1 MKTFVSYVNIYQK
14 TSTAEEAQRLV
25 DISTSL
31 SLTQTGMMG
40 AYMKYHGNKYRGYYE
55 SNTVDSYYAL
65 PTTYALNVQ
74 YVSNRDQ
81 Y

>member
-31 SLTQTGMMG
+31 SLTQTGRMG
-40 AYMKYHGNKYRGYYE
+40 TYMKCHGNKYRGYYE
-55 SNTVDSYYAL
+55 PNTMDSYYGL
-65 PTTYALNVQ
+65 PTTYALNV
-74 YVSNRDQ
+74 
-81 Y
+81 